1 LAGDRSPKKS
11 ASYDLRFKD
20 QTNPMDPEAEGETP
34 LTNKRKKTN
43 ILKTGASGAKTK
55 DGKNMPTSN
64 NLDKP
69 LLVMQTI
76 QETHADK
83 FESYV
88 NFFDKIFQETQLN
101 DIDEVI
107 RTYHESEG
115 HNEKLYEEVTSL
127 GNEVSITL

>member
-1 LAGDRSPKKS
+1 VHAKK
-11 ASYDLRFKD
+11 
-20 QTNPMDPEAEGETP
+20 
-34 LTNKRKKTN
+34 KKTN
-43 ILKTGASGAKTK
+43 ILKAGAPGTKTK
-55 DGKNMPTSN
+55 EGKNMPTSN

-69 LLVMQTI
+69 LLSMQTI

-115 HNEKLYEEVTSL
+115 QNEKLYEEVTSL
-127 GNEVSITL
+127 GNEVSL